1 MKKTINR
8 QKENEEIIP
17 VCFIFPSVSSYQL
30 CFLYLY
36 PKKQNCMDTIN
47 NDIVALLRQLGV
59 QQESMDDTHRMV
71 VIAGILLIAYIAD
84 LFCRKVVIPA
94 IKKLTSKTQAR
105 WDDYLFNDALLNN
118 VCHLIPPIILYVLLP
133 FAFSPHEQ
141 ALVTFV
147 LKLCWVY
154 ITAVGMRLACAFLT
168 SLYTISSE
176 HEKLKNH
183 PLKGVYQMIKLIVI
197 GVGVIIIIST
207 LIDKDPAAILT
218 GLGAS
223 AAILMLVFK
232 DTIMGLV
239 AGVQLAAN
247 NMLRP
252 GDWIT
257 MPKYGADGTVVEVTL
272 TTVKVQNWDNTI
284 TTVPPYALVSDS
296 FQNWRGMR
304 ESGGRR
310 IKRSLNIDMTTVRFC
325 SPQQLE
331 AFAERGWMEGF
342 ERTGGEEV
350 NLYVFRHYLECYL
363 RRHPRVNA
371 AMTIMVRQLQPTP
384 QGLPVEL
391 YFFSANKDWI
401 PYERLQAEV
410 FDHVLAVLPAFGLKV
425 FQSPTG
431 ADLAQAVS

>member
-1 MKKTINR
+1 
-8 QKENEEIIP
+8 
-17 VCFIFPSVSSYQL
+17 
-30 CFLYLY
+30 
-36 PKKQNCMDTIN
+36 MDTIN
-47 NDIVALLRQLGV
+47 SELTDLLQQIGV
-59 QQESMDDTHRMV
+59 HQESMGLTQRIII
-71 VIAGILLIAYIAD
+71 IAGIIIIAFVAD
-84 LFCRKVVIPA
+84 YFCRKIVVPT
-94 IKKLTSKTQAR
+94 IKKLTAKTQAT
-105 WDDYLFNDALLNN
+105 WDDYLFNDVVLDNI
-118 VCHLIPPIILYVLLP
+118 CHLIPPVILYVLLP
-133 FAFSPHEQ
+133 FAFPHEPMT
-141 ALVTFV
+141 LTFI

-154 ITAVGMRLACAFLT
+154 ITAVSMRLICSFLT

-183 PLKGVYQMIKLIVI
+183 PLKGVYQMLKLIVI
-197 GVGVIIIIST
+197 CIGVIIIIST
-207 LIDKDPAAILT
+207 LIDKDPMNILT

-239 AGVQLAAN
+239 AGVQLSAN

-257 MPKYGADGTVVEVTL
+257 MPKYGADGTVIEVTL

-284 TTVPPYALVSDS
+284 TTIPPYALVSDS

-310 IKRSLNIDMTTVRFC
+310 IKRSLNIDFC
-325 SPQQLE
+325 TPQQLKNFE
-331 AFAERGWMEGF
+331 KRGWLEGF
-342 ERTGGEEV
+342 ERTGKEEV
-350 NLYVFRHYLECYL
+350 NLHVFRHYLEQYL
-363 RRHPRVNA
+363 RHHPRVN
-371 AMTIMVRQLQPTP
+371 TSLTLMVRQLQPTP
-384 QGLPVEL
+384 QGLPIEL

-410 FDHVLAVLPAFGLKV
+410 FDHVLAVLPQFGLKV

-431 ADLAQAVS
+431 TDILALSKQ